1 MKVYP
6 AEALNTD
13 VISVWTT
20 GSAVDDP
27 VLQLIVSHGASNTAK
42 ELTAILH

>member
-1 MKVYP
+1 MQIYP
-6 AEALNTD
+6 AEALDTD

-20 GSAVDDP
+20 RGAVDDA
-27 VLQLIVSHGASNTAK
+27 VLQLIVRHSASDPAK